1 MRRGFRRRHEML
13 DLTFG
18 PQPPE
23 LFELPNG
30 AIVGDRRPRSETFP
44 MRARSVDRQSARG

>member
-23 LFELPNG
+23 LFELQNG
-30 AIVGDRRPRSETFP
+30 AIVGDPPSPQRDIPDASPFR
-44 MRARSVDRQSARG
+44 